1 MIKMVNKSGTLT
13 KNARDAF
20 QGAYIC
26 GPFNQ
31 CLRIPGMSIADRK
44 GTRASG
50 KAKRIAAILDGLNIG
65 WGVDDD
71 FATIY
76 RVKFFREAVS
86 DLSSAAVSELAE
98 MIKGFAQA
106 DAD

>member
-13 KNARDAF
+13 KTARDVF

-26 GPFNQ
+26 GPFDE
-31 CLRIPGMSIADRK
+31 CIRIPGMSECDPRGIRATAKAHKIAV
-44 GTRASG
+44 
-50 KAKRIAAILDGLNIG
+50 ILDDLNIC
-65 WGVDDD
+65 WD
-71 FATIY
+71 FEDGYATIY

-86 DLSSAAVSELAE
+86 AISPAALGELSE
-98 MIKGFAQA
+98 MIPGFAGA